1 MTFIKFSVINGW
13 VIEEY
18 DADRWGVIHPYIDNW
33 VVSLSYI
40 TPKEIVSILWGGG
53 DILLMLAK
61 YWDSVLAKSGCTTR
75 GNPSID
81 Q

>member
-1 MTFIKFSVINGW
+1 MGGW
-13 VIEEY
+13 LKSMMQTDGEW
-18 DADRWGVIHPYIDNW
+18 ASLFIDNW

-40 TPKEIVSILWGGG
+40 TGGG

-61 YWDSVLAKSGCTTR
+61 YWDSVLAKSCCTMR